1 MLTFKELESAHVA
14 VQLAM
19 RQAITDKRPITPGSL
34 TQLAYSFGRSI
45 TEKSHIDI
53 YLQCVN
59 VEKLNYFIEEAIPL
73 REAGKE

>member
-19 RQAITDKRPITPGSL
+19 REAITLKQPITLGKL
-34 TQLAYSFGRSI
+34 TQLAHAYGYKISKI
-45 TEKSHIDI
+45 SHVDL
-53 YLQCVN
+53 YLSCIN

-73 REAGKE
+73 REVT